1 MQQLLNLWNALD
13 ARRRIIVILASV
25 AMFAAVLSIAR
36 MASTPSMSL
45 LYSGLESGAA
55 GEVVA
60 ALEQRGVAYDVRG
73 GAIMVDATRRD
84 ELRMTLAGEGLPANS
99 ARGYELLDN
108 LSGFGTTS
116 QMFNAAYWRAKEGEL
131 ARTIVSH
138 PAITTARV
146 HIANSGNN
154 PFRRD
159 VTGSASVS
167 LTTGPG
173 GITSAQARAL
183 QFLIA
188 SAVTG
193 LSPDDVSIIN
203 GDGELISAPDE
214 APSNTVDDR
223 AESIRQ
229 KVTRL
234 LEARVGPGNAM
245 VEVSVET
252 VTRSEMLRERVI
264 DPDSRTVISTD
275 TEERSGTSSDTGG
288 DVTVASNIPD
298 GEAGG
303 DSSSSQNSETRERV
317 NYEISETEREITLT
331 PGAIKKLSVAVLVNG
346 TSGID
351 SSGASVF
358 EPRTEEEL
366 IVLRDLVAS
375 AVGYDEARGD
385 MLTLK
390 TLEFEMASP
399 AGTEAQ
405 NSFFS
410 SLGLDIMSIIQTA
423 ILGLV
428 ALVLG
433 LFVLRPV
440 LARGAQEV
448 PQLAAPTQANETARR
463 GAEAAQT
470 SSDSAL
476 TGEID
481 PVDSRAD
488 GNGMTLVS
496 GSDMPSDL
504 PDISLEDSLSGD
516 LSTLGAVGGSDPVD
530 RLRGLIDERK
540 DETIEILRTWLEGEE
555 EKTS

>member
-13 ARRRIIVILASV
+13 ARRRIIVIVASI
-25 AMFAAVLSIAR
+25 AIFATVLSIAR

-73 GAIMVDATRRD
+73 GAIMVESARRD
-84 ELRMTLAGEGLPANS
+84 ELRMTLAGEGMPANS
-99 ARGYELLDN
+99 SRGYELLDN

-138 PAITTARV
+138 PSINTARV

-154 PFRRD
+154 PFQRD

-173 GITSAQARAL
+173 GITPAQARAL

-193 LSPDDVSIIN
+193 LSPEDVAVIN
-203 GDGELISAPDE
+203 GDGEMISAPDE
-214 APSNTVDDR
+214 APANTTDDR
-223 AESIRQ
+223 AENIRQ

-234 LEARVGPGNAM
+234 LEARVGSGNAM

-264 DPDSRTVISTD
+264 DPESRTVISTD
-275 TEERSGTSSDTGG
+275 TEERSGTSSDNGG

-317 NYEISETEREITLT
+317 NYEISETEREISLA

-346 TSGID
+346 TSGLD
-351 SSGASVF
+351 PNGAPIF
-358 EPRTEEEL
+358 EPRSDEEL
-366 IVLRDLVAS
+366 TVLRDLVAS

-390 TLEFEMASP
+390 TLEFESTGP
-399 AGTEAQ
+399 AGTEAKR
-405 NSFFS
+405 SFFS
-410 SLGLDIMSIIQTA
+410 SLSLDVMSLIQAA

-440 LARGAQEV
+440 LAKGANDA
-448 PQLAAPTQANETARR
+448 PQLAAPTPSFEPASKAN
-463 GAEAAQT
+463 T
-470 SSDSAL
+470 SFESSAGRAL

-481 PVDSRAD
+481 PIDDQVDSND
-488 GNGMTLVS
+488 LTLVS
-496 GSDMPSDL
+496 GSDIPADL
-504 PDISLEDSLSGD
+504 PDISLEDALGSG
-516 LSTLGAVGGSDPVD
+516 LPALEMASASDPVD
-530 RLRGLIDERK
+530 RLRSLIDERK
-540 DETIEILRTWLEGEE
+540 DETVEILRTWLEGEE

>member
-73 GAIMVDATRRD
+73 GAIIVDAALRD

-440 LARGAQEV
+440 LARGGQEV
-448 PQLAAPTQANETARR
+448 PQLAAPTQANETARP
-463 GAEAAQT
+463 GAAPAQT
-470 SSDSAL
+470 SSGSAL

-488 GNGMTLVS
+488 GNGMTWVS

-516 LSTLGAVGGSDPVD
+516 LSTRGAVGGSDPVE
-530 RLRGLIDERK
+530 RLRGVIDERK
-540 DETIEILRTWLEGEE
+540 DETIEIPRTWLEGEE

>member
-73 GAIMVDATRRD
+73 GAIMVDAARRD

-108 LSGFGTTS
+108 RSGFGTTS

-154 PFRRD
+154 PFQRD

-214 APSNTVDDR
+214 VPSNTVDDR

-317 NYEISETEREITLT
+317 NYEISETEI
-331 PGAIKKLSVAVLVNG
+331 G
-346 TSGID
+346 
-351 SSGASVF
+351 
-358 EPRTEEEL
+358 
-366 IVLRDLVAS
+366 
-375 AVGYDEARGD
+375 
-385 MLTLK
+385 
-390 TLEFEMASP
+390 
-399 AGTEAQ
+399 
-405 NSFFS
+405 
-410 SLGLDIMSIIQTA
+410 
-423 ILGLV
+423 
-428 ALVLG
+428 
-433 LFVLRPV
+433 
-440 LARGAQEV
+440 
-448 PQLAAPTQANETARR
+448 
-463 GAEAAQT
+463 
-470 SSDSAL
+470 
-476 TGEID
+476 
-481 PVDSRAD
+481 RAH
-488 GNGMTLVS
+488 V
-496 GSDMPSDL
+496 
-504 PDISLEDSLSGD
+504 
-516 LSTLGAVGGSDPVD
+516 
-530 RLRGLIDERK
+530 
-540 DETIEILRTWLEGEE
+540 
-555 EKTS
+555 

>member
-13 ARRRIIVILASV
+13 ARRRIIIILASA

-55 GEVVA
+55 GDVVA
-60 ALEQRGVAYDVRG
+60 ALEQRGVDYDLRG
-73 GAIMVDATRRD
+73 GAIMVDAGRRD

-99 ARGYELLDN
+99 SRGYELLDN

-138 PAITTARV
+138 PAIVTARV
-146 HIANSGNN
+146 HIANSGSN
-154 PFRRD
+154 PFQRD

-173 GITSAQARAL
+173 GITPAQARAL

-193 LSPDDVSIIN
+193 LSAEDVSVIN
-203 GDGELISAPDE
+203 GDGELISGRDE
-214 APSNTVDDR
+214 GPANTTDDR
-223 AESIRQ
+223 ADNIRQ

-252 VTRSEMLRERVI
+252 VTRSELLRERVI

-288 DVTVASNIPD
+288 DVTVASNLPD

-317 NYEISETEREITLT
+317 NYEISETEREITLA
-331 PGAIKKLSVAVLVNG
+331 PGAIKRLSVAVLVNG
-346 TSGID
+346 TSSVAAD
-351 SSGASVF
+351 GALVF
-358 EPRTEEEL
+358 EPRSEEEL
-366 IVLRDLVAS
+366 SVLRDLVAS

-385 MLTLK
+385 LLTLK
-390 TLEFEMASP
+390 TLEFESAGP
-399 AGTEAQ
+399 AGTEVQ
-405 NSFFS
+405 SSFFS
-410 SLGLDIMSIIQTA
+410 SLGLDLMSLIQAA

-433 LFVLRPV
+433 LFVLRPI
-440 LARGAQEV
+440 LNKGAQDV
-448 PQLAAPTQANETARR
+448 PQLAAPARPLDPANR
-463 GAEAAQT
+463 AAAPSQT
-470 SSDSAL
+470 SSGGAL

-481 PVDSRAD
+481 PVDERAEGSD
-488 GNGMTLVS
+488 LTLVS
-496 GSDMPSDL
+496 GSDISSDL
-504 PDISLEDSLSGD
+504 PDISLEDALGGD
-516 LSTLGAVGGSDPVD
+516 IPVLGMAGGTDPVD